1 MNQAKKNMPK
11 KSKQET
17 QTVEEEV
24 ISIEPPKVAN
34 SKLYEVKMEA
44 IRIIP
49 LLLDAI
55 RVLMSKRT
63 ITPVDKQIIKLRL
76 ESGSS
81 LLTKIKG
88 LDT

>member
-17 QTVEEEV
+17 QKVEEKV
-24 ISIEPPKVAN
+24 ITTEEPKLAN
-34 SKLYEVKMEA
+34 ESLYVIKMEA
-44 IRIIP
+44 IRVIP
-49 LLLDAI
+49 LLMDAI
-55 RVLMSKRT
+55 RVMLKKKT
-63 ITPVDKQIIKLRL
+63 ITPIERDIINLRL

>member
-1 MNQAKKNMPK
+1 MARKPKQQNQEEQTPTKQIQEIEVKEQPK
-11 KSKQET
+11 AT
-17 QTVEEEV
+17 
-24 ISIEPPKVAN
+24 N
-34 SKLYEVKMEA
+34 SQLYELKMEA

-55 RVLMSKRT
+55 RVMMSKRT
-63 ITPVDKQIIKLRL
+63 ITPVDRQIIKLRL

-81 LLTKIKG
+81 LLAKIKG

>member
-1 MNQAKKNMPK
+1 MARKPKQQNQEEQTTTKQIQEIEVKEQPK
-11 KSKQET
+11 AT
-17 QTVEEEV
+17 
-24 ISIEPPKVAN
+24 N
-34 SKLYEVKMEA
+34 SQLYDVKMEA

-55 RVLMSKRT
+55 RVMMSKRT
-63 ITPVDKQIIKLRL
+63 ITPVDRQIIKLRL

-81 LLTKIKG
+81 LLAKIKG

>member
-1 MNQAKKNMPK
+1 MARKPKQQNQEEQTPTKQIQEIEVKEQPK
-11 KSKQET
+11 AT
-17 QTVEEEV
+17 
-24 ISIEPPKVAN
+24 N
-34 SKLYEVKMEA
+34 SQLYDVKMEA
-44 IRIIP
+44 IRVIP

-55 RVLMSKRT
+55 RVMMSKRT

-81 LLTKIKG
+81 LLAKIKG

>member
-1 MNQAKKNMPK
+1 MARKPKQQNQEEQTPTKQIQEIEVKEQPK
-11 KSKQET
+11 AT
-17 QTVEEEV
+17 
-24 ISIEPPKVAN
+24 N
-34 SKLYEVKMEA
+34 SQLYELKMEA

-55 RVLMSKRT
+55 RVMMSKRT

-81 LLTKIKG
+81 LLAKIKG

>member
-1 MNQAKKNMPK
+1 MARKPKQQNQEEQTTTKQIQEIEVKEQPK
-11 KSKQET
+11 AT
-17 QTVEEEV
+17 
-24 ISIEPPKVAN
+24 N
-34 SKLYEVKMEA
+34 SQLYELKMEA

-55 RVLMSKRT
+55 RVMMSKRT

-81 LLTKIKG
+81 LLAKIKG

>member
-1 MNQAKKNMPK
+1 MARKPKQQNQEEQTPAKQIQEIEVKEQPK
-11 KSKQET
+11 AT
-17 QTVEEEV
+17 
-24 ISIEPPKVAN
+24 N
-34 SKLYEVKMEA
+34 SQLYELKMEA

-55 RVLMSKRT
+55 RVMMSKRT

-81 LLTKIKG
+81 LLAKIKG

>member
-24 ISIEPPKVAN
+24 ISIEPPKVTN
-34 SKLYEVKMEA
+34 SELYEIKMEA
-44 IRIIP
+44 IKVIP
-49 LLLDAI
+49 LLMDAI
-55 RVLMSKRT
+55 KVLLTRRT
-63 ITPVDKQIIKLRL
+63 VTSVAKDIIKLRL

-81 LLTKIKG
+81 LLARIKG

>member
-1 MNQAKKNMPK
+1 MARKPKQQNQEEQTPTKQIQEIEVKEQPK
-11 KSKQET
+11 AT
-17 QTVEEEV
+17 
-24 ISIEPPKVAN
+24 N
-34 SKLYEVKMEA
+34 SQLYELKMEA
-44 IRIIP
+44 IRVIP

-55 RVLMSKRT
+55 RVMMSKRT

-81 LLTKIKG
+81 LLAKIKG

>member
-1 MNQAKKNMPK
+1 MARKPKQQNQEEQTPTKQIQEIEVKEQPK
-11 KSKQET
+11 AT
-17 QTVEEEV
+17 
-24 ISIEPPKVAN
+24 N
-34 SKLYEVKMEA
+34 SQLYDVKMEA

-55 RVLMSKRT
+55 RVMMSKRT
-63 ITPVDKQIIKLRL
+63 ITPVDRQIIKLRL

-81 LLTKIKG
+81 LLAKIKG

>member
-24 ISIEPPKVAN
+24 IPIETPKVTN
-34 SKLYEVKMEA
+34 SELYEIKMEA
-44 IRIIP
+44 IKVIP
-49 LLLDAI
+49 LLMDAI
-55 RVLMSKRT
+55 KVLLTRRT
-63 ITPVDKQIIKLRL
+63 VTSVAKDIIKLRL

-81 LLTKIKG
+81 LLARIKG

>member
-1 MNQAKKNMPK
+1 MARKPKQQNQEEQTPTKQIQEIEVKEQPK
-11 KSKQET
+11 AT
-17 QTVEEEV
+17 
-24 ISIEPPKVAN
+24 N
-34 SKLYEVKMEA
+34 SQLYDIKMEA
-44 IRIIP
+44 IRVIP

-55 RVLMSKRT
+55 RVMMSKRT

-81 LLTKIKG
+81 LLAKIKG